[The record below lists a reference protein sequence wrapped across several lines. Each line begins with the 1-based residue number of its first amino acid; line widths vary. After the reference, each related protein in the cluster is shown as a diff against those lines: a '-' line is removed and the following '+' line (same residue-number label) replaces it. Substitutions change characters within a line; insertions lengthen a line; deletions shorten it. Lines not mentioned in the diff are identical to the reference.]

1 MANILLWLTSGN
13 TSLKILR
20 PDYTKRNTEIDTT
33 VIRGSESYRCATEKK
48 RTGHILDCKTIK
60 SLNMF
65 NDTDDFVFF
74 VFLHTENL
82 GTQIRWNRMSKQ
94 VCCCETSVT

>member
-1 MANILLWLTSGN
+1 MANILLWLSSGN

-48 RTGHILDCKTIK
+48 
-60 SLNMF
+60 
-65 NDTDDFVFF
+65 
-74 VFLHTENL
+74 EEL
-82 GTQIRWNRMSKQ
+82 GIFWTVKQ
-94 VCCCETSVT
+94 SNH